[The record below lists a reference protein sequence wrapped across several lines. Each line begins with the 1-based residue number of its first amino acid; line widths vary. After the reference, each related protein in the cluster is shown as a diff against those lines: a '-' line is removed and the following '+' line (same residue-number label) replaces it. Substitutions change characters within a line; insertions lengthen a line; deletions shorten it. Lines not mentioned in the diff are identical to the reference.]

1 MADLE
6 PPGSPPGREDPGG
19 RVPAPGTPLRRLPA
33 AERNAIRVSRILDAA
48 GQLVAERGY
57 EKMTT
62 SQVALRAHVSPGL
75 LYQLFADK
83 REIVHALASRNLDRY
98 LEQMDLAAQSCD
110 LSDLHDTAD
119 AAMDLMVAMCRED
132 PGFRVVRFGDVADV
146 RLLGITADNDSVLA
160 GRLGTLLAA
169 QLGDPAEVPGER
181 ALIMAIKIADALV
194 RLAFA
199 VAPDGDQGIIDHA
212 KRLIK
217 IHLDLSG
224 PAAPPAGPAA
234 PP

>member
-1 MADLE
+1 MADHE
-6 PPGSPPGREDPGG
+6 PPGGPSGREARGGGPPDPEI
-19 RVPAPGTPLRRLPA
+19 PLRRLPA
-33 AERNAIRVSRILDAA
+33 AERNAIRVTRILDAA

-62 SQVALRAHVSPGL
+62 SQVALRAGVSPGV
-75 LYQLFADK
+75 LYQFFADK

-98 LEQMDLAAQSCD
+98 LERMDLAAQSCD
-110 LSDLHDTAD
+110 ISDLHDTAD
-119 AAMDLMVAMCRED
+119 AAIDLFVAMCRED

-160 GRLGTLLAA
+160 GRLGAVLAA
-169 QLGDPAEVPGER
+169 QLPDPAEVPGER
-181 ALIMAIKIADALV
+181 ALIMAIKIADAMV

-199 VAPDGDQGIIDHA
+199 MAPDGDQDIIDHA

-224 PAAPPAGPAA
+224 RAAPA
-234 PP
+234 PGS

>member
-1 MADLE
+1 MADDE
-6 PPGSPPGREDPGG
+6 PPADRE
-19 RVPAPGTPLRRLPA
+19 VPLRRLPPA
-33 AERNAIRVSRILDAA
+33 QRNAIRVERILDAA

-62 SQVALRAHVSPGL
+62 SQVARRAGVSPGV
-75 LYQLFADK
+75 LYQFFADK
-83 REIVHALASRNLDRY
+83 GAIVHALASRNLTRY
-98 LEQMDLAAQSCD
+98 LDRLDEAARPGRPASW
-110 LSDLHDTAD
+110 HDTAD
-119 AAMDLMVAMCRED
+119 AALDLFVAMCRAD

-160 GRLGTLLAA
+160 SRLGVLLAGQVGDPAQAPTEGTLL
-169 QLGDPAEVPGER
+169 
-181 ALIMAIKIADALV
+181 MAIKIADALV

-199 VAPDGDQGIIDHA
+199 ASPGGDQSIIDHA

-224 PAAPPAGPAA
+224 PAAA
-234 PP
+234 P

>member
-1 MADLE
+1 MADDE
-6 PPGSPPGREDPGG
+6 PPAGRE
-19 RVPAPGTPLRRLPA
+19 VPLRRLPPA
-33 AERNAIRVSRILDAA
+33 QRNAIRVERILDAA

-62 SQVALRAHVSPGL
+62 SQVARRAGVSPGV
-75 LYQLFADK
+75 LYQFFADK
-83 REIVHALASRNLDRY
+83 RAIVHALASRNLQRY
-98 LEQMDLAAQSCD
+98 LDRLDEAAPSGRPA
-110 LSDLHDTAD
+110 SWHDTAD
-119 AAMDLMVAMCRED
+119 AALDLFVAMCRED

-160 GRLGTLLAA
+160 GRLGVLLAGQAGGQAGGAAPPPSEDTLL
-169 QLGDPAEVPGER
+169 
-181 ALIMAIKIADALV
+181 IAIKIADALV

-199 VAPDGDQGIIDHA
+199 ASPDGDQSIIDHA

-224 PAAPPAGPAA
+224 PAAA
-234 PP
+234 P